1 MTKAERQRIELEF
14 AKKTYET
21 IPTTEML
28 EKVREYEELLKQEL
42 TVWGDEDAHNRLQLL
57 NRLNLSDRR
66 LLIVFSILGGSV
78 IRTATYFGVNRKTIS
93 LNINRIREELGI

>member
-42 TVWGDEDAHNRLQLL
+42 TVWGDEDTHNRLQLL
-57 NRLNLSDRR
+57 NSLNLSDRR
-66 LLIVFSILGGSV
+66 LLIVFSILGGRR
-78 IRTATYFGVNRKTIS
+78 IRTKTYVGVNRKTIS

>member
-42 TVWGDEDAHNRLQLL
+42 TVWGDEDTHNRLQLL

-93 LNINRIREELGI
+93 LNINRIKEELGI